1 MKKDVPQEDGEEPII
16 IEVIGLL
23 ELQNLSSLITSMK
36 MRTKSQDIEQL
47 LDSMLTITPSPGIIG
62 IQTGRSPGICKNRTD
77 C

>member
-47 LDSMLTITPSPGIIG
+47 LDSMLIKIG
-62 IQTGRSPGICKNRTD
+62 SQAGRSPGMWKNKID